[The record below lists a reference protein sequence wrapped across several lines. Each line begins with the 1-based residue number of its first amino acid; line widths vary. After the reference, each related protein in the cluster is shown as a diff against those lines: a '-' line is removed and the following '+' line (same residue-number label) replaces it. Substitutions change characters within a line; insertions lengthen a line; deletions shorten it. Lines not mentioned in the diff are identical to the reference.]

1 MSFIAGYLLGTTES
15 GSHDPGELYC
25 DHNGVYTTSACWD
38 RVTVNVP
45 VTPSGYTFPNGT
57 EYTDIVKVT
66 GSDPIT
72 DMTADKRLCAEIRG
86 NRHRMYVYYTNAA
99 GTGEYQLYSNVT
111 DLEYASA
118 RIEVT
123 DSTAGTFRITYTFTY
138 SPSVERTIVRTR
150 QELIGY
156 GASGH
161 VFRVG

>member
-1 MSFIAGYLLGTTES
+1 MRRWMEGGGKMSFIAGYLLGTTES

-72 DMTADKRLCAEIRG
+72 DITADKRLCAEIRPCG
-86 NRHRMYVYYTNAA
+86 PLTVQLIRDEQGVEWYIEINPRFGGGAPISMRA
-99 GTGEYQLYSNVT
+99 GADIAESVLRLISDEPVQSN
-111 DLEYASA
+111 SQ
-118 RIEVT
+118 RI
-123 DSTAGTFRITYTFTY
+123 
-138 SPSVERTIVRTR
+138 
-150 QELIGY
+150 
-156 GASGH
+156 
-161 VFRVG
+161 